1 MPNKSTIIKVKKNS
15 SGDITDVM
23 MGDGTVHSIE
33 EAIDMAKNECIESVN
48 VGKSK
53 NGKEYLRSN
62 PNGIE
67 GDNLDTKPT
76 F

>member
-1 MPNKSTIIKVKKNS
+1 MAKESKIIKVKKNS
-15 SGDITDVM
+15 SGDITEVM
-23 MGDGTVHSIE
+23 LGDGSIYSVN
-33 EAIDMAKNECIESVN
+33 EAIAMAKKGGIESVN

-53 NGKEYLRSN
+53 TGKEYLRSN

-67 GDNLDTKPT
+67 GDNLDTLPT